1 MFRGFLCWLTEA
13 AAFWTSF
20 GVLLWHELLF
30 YGSFAEIPIFWMQ
43 VSFPC
48 SDCLCVVFFTVSCLY
63 CVQMPFFLISTME
76 KLAWSQL
83 ILHHT
88 VDYQLLVHLINNKN
102 RHEIPF
108 HFTFDW
114 VIVVIVLHTQ
124 FCCGSYFV
132 RCLLILTVVHWL
144 LKTVF
149 HQHHFVNYTHQTHF
163 LCCFKFQLAMWSFQL
178 CLLGNSA
185 VMYKFGLKLQP
196 N

>member
-1 MFRGFLCWLTEA
+1 MFRGFLLWLTEA

-30 YGSFAEIPIFWMQ
+30 YGSFTEIPIYWMQ

-63 CVQMPFFLISTME
+63 CVQMPFLLISTME

-108 HFTFDW
+108 QFHFWLSHSSDCPPYS
-114 VIVVIVLHTQ
+114 I
-124 FCCGSYFV
+124 
-132 RCLLILTVVHWL
+132 LLWL
-144 LKTVF
+144 LF
-149 HQHHFVNYTHQTHF
+149 RALPFDF
-163 LCCFKFQLAMWSFQL
+163 DCCPLVAKS
-178 CLLGNSA
+178 CL
-185 VMYKFGLKLQP
+185 
-196 N
+196 